1 MLLYIIIAERNY
13 IRYRSYSAY
22 SIYSKYN
29 ILDYSYST
37 YNTSNGI
44 TVATYP
50 YYILLLY
57 YKNTSSKVLYISG
70 IALIL
75 YPEISNNI
83 NTIVTVVIINKSKVA
98 ERRRVLIYSNVKVFN
113 TTVYYIN
120 KLARLLFPLF
130 VTPLASLVYYYS
142 SSIITF

>member
-1 MLLYIIIAERNY
+1 MLLYIIVTERNS

-22 SIYSKYN
+22 STYSKYS

-37 YNTSNGI
+37 HNTSSGI
-44 TVATYP
+44 VVATFTIYS
-50 YYILLLY
+50 YYTII
-57 YKNTSSKVLYISG
+57 NTSSKVLCING

-83 NTIVTVVIINKSKVA
+83 NTIVTVVTINKSEVA
-98 ERRRVLIYSNVKVFN
+98 ERRRVSTYNNTKVFSA
-113 TTVYYIN
+113 TVYYIN
-120 KLARLLFPLF
+120 KLARLLFSLF

-142 SSIITF
+142 SFIIVF